1 MDNSLI
7 SVLVIDADSA
17 SRNYLAAMLGNSGFA
32 VLSASLGREGLIS
45 AWRDQPNIIIL
56 DPALPDLTGL
66 ELVNRLRQDRR
77 TANVILVALSSRE
90 NPPEM
95 AALLA
100 AGCSEYMVK
109 SSQTIQKLLELL
121 PRLISG
127 EQIVPKK
134 LGKLIVFLS
143 AKGGTGTSS
152 LCANIAMCLA
162 SEQAD
167 KKVAVL
173 DLVLPIGSIANI
185 TGYKERFNLVEAAR
199 LAPDQMNAAYF
210 KDKLPRISG
219 WYFHLLA
226 GAPDPESANQLPGD
240 RVPYILKAIL
250 ESYDFIL
257 VDLGR
262 SLSRI
267 SLPIIQ
273 KADDIVL
280 ILSTDLA
287 TADLTMTV
295 LEYLK
300 AQGIDLQRIYPLQNR
315 AVGLEGLT
323 RPELEKRIGIP
334 IGITMPYMGDN
345 ITVANNRHEPL
356 ANTRLQNDSSI
367 LLLKQVAHQL
377 LDLDKH
383 SNS

>member
-1 MDNSLI
+1 MDAKLT

-17 SRNYLAAMLGNSGFA
+17 SRNYLSAMLSRSGYS

-45 AWRDQPNIIIL
+45 AWRDQPAIIIL
-56 DPALPDLTGL
+56 DPALPDLPGL
-66 ELVNRLRQDRR
+66 DLVNRLRQDRR

-109 SSQTIQKLLELL
+109 SSQTVQNLLELL
-121 PRLISG
+121 PRFISG
-127 EQIVPKK
+127 EHNQPKK
-134 LGKLIVFLS
+134 QGMLITFIS

-162 SEQAD
+162 TEKAD
-167 KKVAVL
+167 KKVAL
-173 DLVLPIGSIANI
+173 MDLVLPLGSIAHI
-185 TGYKERFNLVEAAR
+185 VGYSERLNLVSAAR
-199 LAPDQMNAAYF
+199 LAPDQMTAAYF
-210 KDKLPRISG
+210 KDNLPRISG

-226 GAPDPESANQLPGD
+226 SAPDPESASQLPGD
-240 RVPYILKAIL
+240 RVGDILKAIQ
-250 ESYDFIL
+250 ESYDYIF

-273 KADDIVL
+273 KADGIVL

-295 LEYLK
+295 MEYLK
-300 AQGIDLQRIYPLQNR
+300 AKGVDPLRFFPIQNR

-323 RPELEKRIGIP
+323 RSELEKRIGLS
-334 IGITMPYMGDN
+334 IGVTMPFMGDN

-356 ANTRLQNDSSI
+356 ATRLQNDSSI
-367 LLLKQVAHQL
+367 LLLKQAAHQL
-377 LDLDKH
+377 AELDKH
-383 SNS
+383 SNR